1 MSHPQKPDIQKYAW
15 FLFILLT
22 SCYALVSFF
31 RTSTSTLAVDIMTD
45 FAVGGGLMSVMS
57 SAYFYPYGFMQ
68 IPAGILSDRWGS
80 RNTITLFMILGTVGA
95 LLFALAPS
103 VGTATAGRV
112 IIGMGM
118 GMVFVPSLRVFLRW
132 FPHHQHVLITGLILS
147 LGSGGMLLATW
158 PLMKVAQFIGWRG
171 SMLLAAAVTLCMSVA
186 VWVWTRNTPEEKF
199 GNDIEIPGRL
209 PSVSPE
215 HKSSLS
221 VGKVMADIIHKPA
234 YWGISV
240 WFFCVYG
247 SFFAITSL
255 WAGPY
260 FIQGY
265 GMSKDAAGGVLF
277 FMALGAVLGPS
288 LAGIIAQRETFSKKF
303 LLIVSCIVSIV
314 LGLPLTLP
322 NPVLP
327 EMILP
332 VWALLFGIFCGG
344 FGGIAL
350 AKVQDEFPAE
360 VVGTATGMINIYCY
374 IGTALLQ
381 LISGWIME
389 WQAPGQ
395 SFYQL
400 SQYSAMF
407 MLFMA
412 MFICALIA
420 VIFCLRSE
428 ERTKTAYATAKE

>member
-1 MSHPQKPDIQKYAW
+1 MSPAQKPDIQKYAW
-15 FLFILLT
+15 FLFFLLT
-22 SCYALVSFF
+22 ACYALVSFF

-80 RNTITLFMILGTVGA
+80 RNTITLFMLLGAAGT
-95 LLFALAPS
+95 LLFALSTS
-103 VGTATAGRV
+103 VTAATVGRV

-132 FPHHQHVLITGLILS
+132 FPHHQHVLISGLILS

-158 PLMKVAQFIGWRG
+158 PLMKLAQFTGWRG
-171 SMLLAAAVTLCMSVA
+171 SMLLAAVVTVCMSVA
-186 VWVWTRNTPEEKF
+186 VWIWTRNTPEEKF
-199 GNDIEIPGRL
+199 GSNIDLPDRL
-209 PSVSPE
+209 PVAPAG
-215 HKSSLS
+215 HKSQPI
-221 VGKVMADIIHKPA
+221 GKVMSYIVRKPA
-234 YWGISV
+234 YWAISV
-240 WFFCVYG
+240 WFFCIYG

-265 GMSKDAAGGVLF
+265 GLSKDAAGGVLF

-288 LAGIIAQRETFSKKF
+288 LAGFIAQRETFSKKF
-303 LLIVSCIVSIV
+303 LLIVSCVISILLGIPLV
-314 LGLPLTLP
+314 LPT
-322 NPVLP
+322 PVLP
-327 EMILP
+327 ELVLP
-332 VWALLFGIFCGG
+332 AWALLFGIFCGG

-350 AKVQDEFPAE
+350 AKIQDEFPSE
-360 VVGTATGMINIYCY
+360 IVGTATGMINIYCY

-381 LISGWIME
+381 LVSGWIME

-395 SFYQL
+395 SSYQL
-400 SQYSAMF
+400 SQYAVMF
-407 MLFMA
+407 MLFMT

-428 ERTKTAYATAKE
+428 ERTKHAYATAKE

>member
-1 MSHPQKPDIQKYAW
+1 MSPAQKADIRKYAW
-15 FLFILLT
+15 LLFFLLT

-31 RTSTSTLAVDIMTD
+31 RTSTSTLAVDIMED
-45 FAVGGGLMSVMS
+45 FAVGGALMSVMS
-57 SAYFYPYGFMQ
+57 SAFFYPYGFMQ

-80 RNTITLFMILGTVGA
+80 RNTISLFMLLGAAGA
-95 LLFALAPS
+95 LLFALAPN

-132 FPHHQHVLITGLILS
+132 FPLHQHVLITGLLLS

-158 PLMKVAQFIGWRG
+158 PLMKLSELTGWRG
-171 SMLLAAAVTLCMSVA
+171 SMLFAALITMAMCLA
-186 VWVWTRNTPEEKF
+186 VWIWVRNTPEEKF
-199 GNDIEIPGRL
+199 GSDIVVHGRIPLSGARKKNL
-209 PSVSPE
+209 PL
-215 HKSSLS
+215 KT
-221 VGKVMADIIHKPA
+221 VMASILRKPA

-265 GMSKDAAGGVLF
+265 GMSKDAAGSVLF

-288 LAGIIAQRETFSKKF
+288 LAGLIAQYGIFSKKF
-303 LLIVSCIVSIV
+303 LLILSCLLSLM
-314 LGLPLTLP
+314 LGLPLAIPT
-322 NPVLP
+322 PVLP
-327 EMILP
+327 GFILP
-332 VWALLFGIFCGG
+332 AWALLFGIFCGG

-350 AKVQDEFPAE
+350 AKVQDDFPAQI
-360 VVGTATGMINIYCY
+360 VGTATGMINIYCY
-374 IGTALLQ
+374 LGTALLQ
-381 LISGWIME
+381 LVSGCIME

-395 SFYQL
+395 STYQF
-400 SQYSAMF
+400 SQYAVMF

-412 MFICALIA
+412 MFFCALVA
-420 VIFCLRSE
+420 VAFCLRSE
-428 ERTKTAYATAKE
+428 GKTALAYDATAKE

>member
-1 MSHPQKPDIQKYAW
+1 MSPAQKPDIQKYAW
-15 FLFILLT
+15 FLFFLLT
-22 SCYALVSFF
+22 ACYALVSFF

-80 RNTITLFMILGTVGA
+80 RNTITLFMLLGAAGT
-95 LLFALAPS
+95 LLFALSTS
-103 VGTATAGRV
+103 VTAATVGRV

-158 PLMKVAQFIGWRG
+158 PLMKLAQFTGWRG
-171 SMLLAAAVTLCMSVA
+171 SMLLAAVVTVCMSVA
-186 VWVWTRNTPEEKF
+186 VWIWTRNTPEEKF
-199 GNDIEIPGRL
+199 GSNIDLPGRL
-209 PSVSPE
+209 PVAPAG
-215 HKSSLS
+215 HKSQPI
-221 VGKVMADIIHKPA
+221 GKVMSYIVRKPA
-234 YWGISV
+234 YWAISV
-240 WFFCVYG
+240 WFFCIYG

-288 LAGIIAQRETFSKKF
+288 LAGFIAQREAFSKKF
-303 LLIVSCIVSIV
+303 LLIVSCVISIV
-314 LGLPLTLP
+314 LGIPLVLPT
-322 NPVLP
+322 PVLP
-327 EMILP
+327 ELVLP
-332 VWALLFGIFCGG
+332 AWALLFGIFCGG

-350 AKVQDEFPAE
+350 AKIQDEFPSE
-360 VVGTATGMINIYCY
+360 IVGTATGMINIYCY

-381 LISGWIME
+381 LVSGWIME

-395 SFYQL
+395 RSYQL
-400 SQYSAMF
+400 PQYSVMF
-407 MLFMA
+407 MLFMT

-428 ERTKTAYATAKE
+428 ERTKHAYATAKE